1 MFHKFYVI
9 NCVVYI
15 CWFAPSFPVRLIP
28 KSRMQFASSHCI
40 LASGVGFVIGVV
52 FRLRTRSRIVSF
64 SYLVPARVAVGVRV
78 APVRP
83 QCFGGIVVV
92 VVVVVP
98 SAAAAGVAVGVIVV
112 AVVVAVAVE
121 LVC

>member
-1 MFHKFYVI
+1 
-9 NCVVYI
+9 
-15 CWFAPSFPVRLIP
+15 
-28 KSRMQFASSHCI
+28 MQFASSHCI

-83 QCFGGIVVV
+83 QTFGGIV

-98 SAAAAGVAVGVIVV
+98 SAAAAVVVVGVIIVV
-112 AVVVAVAVE
+112 VVVAVAVE